1 MVAPGGHDVFA
12 KLFSPPDSWPEK
24 FVDADTEN
32 FRQKE
37 TVFVRGHGALGF
49 DVRENI
55 PRDVALENL
64 KFCHQRVLRPA
75 LHVSQFGYLPSDE
88 I

>member
-1 MVAPGGHDVFA
+1 MF
-12 KLFSPPDSWPEK
+12 LRSY
-24 FVDADTEN
+24 
-32 FRQKE
+32 FRLPIHGRKSSSMLTPRTLARKKQCLI
-37 TVFVRGHGALGF
+37 RGHGALGF

-64 KFCHQRVLRPA
+64 KFCHERVLRPA

>member
-1 MVAPGGHDVFA
+1 
-12 KLFSPPDSWPEK
+12 LFSLSDSWPEK
-24 FVDADTEN
+24 FVDADTED

-37 TVFVRGHGALGF
+37 TVFVRRHGAFGF

-55 PRDVALENL
+55 PRDVALKNL
-64 KFCHQRVLRPA
+64 KFCHERVLRPPLVVA
-75 LHVSQFGYLPSDE
+75 QFGNFPSDE